1 MMPLLSVVL
10 WYARSKPEEPAPEL
24 AATWVKDTEAL
35 REMSHCIGRADAEH
49 PQVLSGA
56 VGVRVGLSSTSS
68 DHAMLVSFGYII
80 RLSFGDG
87 DPASQNFTNFLRRP
101 GTYRLRQYPNIKALD
116 KCVSKCY

>member
-1 MMPLLSVVL
+1 LV
-10 WYARSKPEEPAPEL
+10 EL
-24 AATWVKDTEAL
+24 
-35 REMSHCIGRADAEH
+35 IAEH

-56 VGVRVGLSSTSS
+56 AGVRVGLSSTSS